1 MTRTEITP
9 STRLWWVR
17 LLALA
22 TVWGTSF
29 LLIKVALEAF
39 APVQISFGRVAAGA
53 VVLLAVVV
61 ARRDTLPREPRV
73 WLHLSIAALL
83 LNTMPFTL
91 FGYAE
96 QRISSSLAG
105 ICNAAT
111 PLFTALLTLVALREE
126 RPDLRRVAGLVVGFG
141 GVLLV
146 LDVAGGVVTG
156 DATGVALVLG
166 AALCYALGWIHLR
179 RYVTGTAYSG
189 VALSAG
195 QLLASTAQL
204 AVVTLA
210 VTSPPTTY
218 PWAALG
224 ALVALGALGTGFA
237 YVLQYRIIRD
247 VGVTVA
253 ATVTY
258 VIPVVAV
265 AAGIVVLGE
274 QLHLHQLLGA
284 AVILA
289 GAWLSRAQ
297 PR

>member
-22 TVWGTSF
+22 AVWGTSF
-29 LLIKVALEAF
+29 LLIKVTLEAF
-39 APVQISFGRVAAGA
+39 VPLQISFGRVAAGA
-53 VVLLAVVV
+53 LVLLVV
-61 ARRDTLPREPRV
+61 AAASRDALPREPRL
-73 WLHLSIAALL
+73 WLHLSVAALL
-83 LNTMPFTL
+83 LNTVPFTL

-126 RPDLRRVAGLVVGFG
+126 RPDLRRVAGLVLGFG

-146 LDVAGGVVTG
+146 LDVAGGVATG
-156 DATGVALVLG
+156 DTLGVAMVLG

-179 RYVTGTAYSG
+179 RRVTGTAYSG

-195 QLLASTAQL
+195 QLLAATAQL

-210 VTSPPTTY
+210 VTSPPAGY
-218 PWAALG
+218 PWGALG
-224 ALVALGALGTGFA
+224 AVAALGALGTGFA

-258 VIPVVAV
+258 VIPLVAV
-265 AAGIVVLGE
+265 AAGVAALGE

-289 GAWLSRAQ
+289 GAWLSRAK
-297 PR
+297 